1 MQALLRRRQWA
12 FLRGHRAR
20 GRLLLLRRVVGTGVL
35 ARIIKI
41 APVRE
46 SSARSKAE
54 REHAEQKEKFHA
66 ESNQIGPGLSTR
78 VRKQLRGRLLR
89 GKFRLRQGLWT
100 ED

>member
-46 SSARSKAE
+46 SGARSQAE
-54 REHAEQKEKFHA
+54 REHAEQEKKFHA
-66 ESNQIGPGLSTR
+66 ASNQIGPGAVNGSEKAIARTPASREVSLPS
-78 VRKQLRGRLLR
+78 GAM
-89 GKFRLRQGLWT
+89 
-100 ED
+100 D